1 MQQSVFQNDAYQSS
15 EFSLHNYKVRENFAK
30 KNHQIVGRFKLLK
43 KKLAKLT
50 ISGFFNQPLSNQNV
64 NAARFV
70 RNVKFWAIFKH
81 YVLEQT
87 FTYFSFQ
94 CRICQ

>member
-30 KNHQIVGRFKLLK
+30 KKTHQKK

-50 ISGFFNQPLSNQNV
+50 ISGIFNQPLSNQNV

-70 RNVKFWAIFKH
+70 RNVECDFLGDF
-81 YVLEQT
+81 QT
-87 FTYFSFQ
+87 LCS
-94 CRICQ
+94 